1 MARILYDLCAADDL
15 RFSPYC
21 WRVKLALFHKGLCFQ
36 TRPVRFTE
44 KYKLEF
50 SGQTLVPV
58 LDDNGT
64 TVTGSWEIAE
74 YLEDTYSKAPILFPG
89 NEGRH
94 LAKLTSEWIDNQH
107 KEILSFFV
115 LDILNKLDPKDRTYF
130 RSSREERY
138 GKRLE
143 EVQSDREKRI
153 KEFREVNLAALRAHI
168 TDRHFISGQQPAYGD
183 FAVFGTFQWARL
195 VSEFDLLEEE
205 DPVYAWRARMIKRT

>member
-138 GKRLE
+138 GKSLE
-143 EVQSDREKRI
+143 EVQSNREKRI
-153 KEFREVNLAALRAHI
+153 KEFREVNLAVLRAHI
-168 TDRHFISGQQPAYGD
+168 TDRHFISGQKPAYGD

-195 VSEFDLLEEE
+195 VSDFDLLEEE
-205 DPVYAWRARMIKRT
+205 DPVYAWRDRMIKRI